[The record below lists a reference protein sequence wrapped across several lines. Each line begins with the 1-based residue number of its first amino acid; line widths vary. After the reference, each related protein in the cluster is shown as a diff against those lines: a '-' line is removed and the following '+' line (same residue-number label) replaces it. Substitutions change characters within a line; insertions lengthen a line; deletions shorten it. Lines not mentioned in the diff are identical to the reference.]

1 MKTFEAI
8 QIGERIVLGSYH
20 FTSEEIVR
28 FAEAFDPQDFH
39 LSEEAAQN
47 GPFGRL
53 AASGW
58 HTAAIFMKLWIAYS
72 KEEAERGDDFDP
84 RNAGPSPG
92 FEALKWV
99 QPVFAGDTLTYT
111 TEVIDKK
118 ESASRP
124 EWGLV
129 VMRNE
134 AHKQDGALAYTFI
147 GKVFVRRER
156 PSDAR

>member
-8 QIGERIVLGSYH
+8 QIGERIELGSYH
-20 FTSEEIVR
+20 FSSEEIVR

-58 HTAAIFMKLWIAYS
+58 HTAAIFMKLWIAYA
-72 KEEAERGDDFDP
+72 KEEAERGGDFDP

-99 QPVFAGDTLTYT
+99 KPVFAGDTLTYT
-111 TEVIDKK
+111 TEIIDKK

-129 VMRNE
+129 IMRNE
-134 AHKQDGALAYTFI
+134 AHKQDGELAYTFI
-147 GKVFVRRER
+147 GKVFVRREK
-156 PSDAR
+156 PADGQ